1 MTPPRMLQ
9 DTLAA
14 ALQTLPLK
22 RLRLRIDARVV
33 NPRRTIHMRDPT
45 LYLAP
50 ERQPPLCIAEASAS
64 RIDVPAFLRAL
75 CAAIP
80 TLSDAYFLLRRRSD
94 AELRTGF
101 TSREDESRP
110 EDSATKDEGENWARV
125 RPTCAADRAHVPEED
140 GEHEFEK
147 WREMFELEYY

>member
-1 MTPPRMLQ
+1 MHPPLRVSQ

-22 RLRLRIDARVV
+22 RLRLCVDTRNV
-33 NPRRTIHMRDPT
+33 NPHKTFRRVDPT
-45 LYLAP
+45 LHLETP
-50 ERQPPLCIAEASAS
+50 QPPLSIAEASAS

-80 TLSDAYFLLRRRSD
+80 TLSDAYFLLRRCSD